1 MDWAWRILN
10 LFVTEQGSL
19 IDRTEKEI
27 ISRVKEVA
35 DTKVNSLFDIIN
47 NTDSCRQMFEAVRE
61 LTYTKKSSSSVY
73 VHNADGINIYSYDI
87 KSEAMKTY

>member
-1 MDWAWRILN
+1 MDWAWRILD

-27 ISRVKEVA
+27 IIRVKEVA

-61 LTYTKKSSSSVY
+61 LIYTKKSSSSVY
-73 VHNADGINIYSYDI
+73 VHNADGINIYSDDI